1 MNVNN
6 SLSKRVSHISK
17 CTQQHMDSRLKPLE
31 LSSGSYPFLMLLSE
45 EEGINLE
52 KLSRL
57 AHVDKAMTT
66 RTVQKLIGLGFIE
79 RIQDNK
85 DQRACKLYLTAKA
98 KAVIPI
104 IKEVLNSWINQITLD
119 IPADKLE
126 ELYSM
131 LDLILEKA
139 EEK

>member
-1 MNVNN
+1 
-6 SLSKRVSHISK
+6 
-17 CTQQHMDSRLKPLE
+17 MDSRLKPLE

-104 IKEVLNSWINQITLD
+104 IKEALNSWINQITFD